1 MLERMLGAIRL
12 NANTFEDVENDSG
25 ATMQAMAV
33 VILVS
38 LATGLGAGLGSVV
51 GGGGSFI
58 IGLVGGVIYGL
69 IWWAAWAFLT
79 MLIGTTILRGPD
91 THADWGQLARGT
103 GFAQS
108 PGVFKIL
115 AFLPWIGG
123 VILFAASVWQLI
135 AMVIAVRQCLDY
147 TSTWRAVGVVV
158 IAFVVVIVL
167 LVVLTLVLLGI
178 FGAEFVDSL
187 FGTEFIQAPVE
198 TQ

>member
-58 IGLVGGVIYGL
+58 IGLLGGVVYGL

-79 MLIGTTILRGPD
+79 MLIGTTILRGPE

-103 GFAQS
+103 GFAQA
-108 PGVFKIL
+108 PGLFKIL
-115 AFLPWIGG
+115 AFLPWIGQ
-123 VILFAASVWQLI
+123 VILIAASVWQFI

-158 IAFVVVIVL
+158 IAFV
-167 LVVLTLVLLGI
+167 LVFAILIVLTLVLLGI

-187 FGTEFIQAPVE
+187 LGTDLSVVE
-198 TQ
+198 SE

>member
-51 GGGGSFI
+51 GGGGNFVVA
-58 IGLVGGVIYGL
+58 LFGGVVYGL
-69 IWWAAWAFLT
+69 IWWAVWAFLT
-79 MLIGTTILRGPD
+79 MLIGTTILKGPD

-103 GFAQS
+103 GFAQA

-158 IAFVVVIVL
+158 IAFVLVIVIL
-167 LVVLTLVLLGI
+167 LVLTLVLLGV

-187 FGTEFIQAPVE
+187 FGTDFSGPQ
-198 TQ
+198 

>member
-12 NANTFEDVENDSG
+12 DANTFEDVENDSG

-58 IGLVGGVIYGL
+58 VGLLGGVVYGL

-79 MLIGTTILRGPD
+79 MLIGTTILKGPD

-108 PGVFKIL
+108 PGLFKIL

-123 VILFAASVWQLI
+123 VIFFAASVWQLI
-135 AMVIAVRQCLDY
+135 SMVIAVRQCLDY

-158 IAFVVVIVL
+158 IAFVLAIVILTVL
-167 LVVLTLVLLGI
+167 ALVLWGV
-178 FGAEFVDSL
+178 FGAEFVESL
-187 FGTEFIQAPVE
+187 FGLDLSDVQDV
-198 TQ
+198 Q

>member
-12 NANTFEDVENDSG
+12 DANTFEDVENDSG

-38 LATGLGAGLGSVV
+38 LATGIGVGLGSVV

-58 IGLVGGVIYGL
+58 VGLFSGVVYGL

-79 MLIGTTILRGPD
+79 MIIGTTILRGPD

-123 VILFAASVWQLI
+123 VIFFAASVWQLI

-158 IAFVVVIVL
+158 IAFVLAVVI
-167 LVVLTLVLLGI
+167 LTVLVLVLWGVV
-178 FGAEFVDSL
+178 GAEFVESL
-187 FGTEFIQAPVE
+187 FGIDLSDVQDV
-198 TQ
+198 Q